1 MVLYLIGLGLGG
13 VDDITVRGLNTVKKC
28 EKVYLESYT
37 SILSHGYGVDK
48 RQLEEFYGREV
59 LEADRTFV
67 EQQCGMFLRLMHLF
81 DGLFFRWYDCGS

>member
-37 SILSHGYGVDK
+37 SVLSYGYGTDK
-48 RQLEEFYGREV
+48 KQLEDFYGREV
-59 LEADRTFV
+59 LEADRNFV
-67 EQQCGMFLRLMHLF
+67 EQDSGKHFKINQL
-81 DGLFFRWYDCGS
+81 S